1 MTLYLDK
8 TIIKYQLPFE
18 KKYTLF
24 FSEREF
30 AKALR
35 RRLDDDEYVSD
46 DFLIQEAYM
55 HGEWEHVDPNKVL
68 TLVDQDNV
76 TATLVNQDNGTATFE
91 DEYAR
96 RYYIDYEVVTEY
108 YWHTATNRKQQ
119 KI

>member
-1 MTLYLDK
+1 MTLYLDN

-18 KKYTLF
+18 KKYRLF
-24 FSEREF
+24 FNEREF
-30 AKALR
+30 ARFLR
-35 RRLDDDEYVSD
+35 RFLGEDEYVSD
-46 DFLIQEAYM
+46 DFLIQESHL

-76 TATLVNQDNGTATFE
+76 TATFE

-96 RYYIDYEVVTEY
+96 RYYIDYEVVTQY
-108 YWHTATNRKQQ
+108 YWHTATKTKQQ

>member
-1 MTLYLDK
+1 MTLYLDN

-18 KKYTLF
+18 KKYRLF
-24 FSEREF
+24 FNEREF

-35 RRLDDDEYVSD
+35 RRLDDDEYASD

-76 TATLVNQDNGTATFE
+76 TATFE

-96 RYYIDYEVVTEY
+96 RYYIDYEVITEY

>member
-1 MTLYLDK
+1 MNDK

-30 AKALR
+30 AKTLR
-35 RRLDDDEYVSD
+35 RRLGEDEYASD
-46 DFLIQEAYM
+46 DFLIQESYM
-55 HGEWEHVDPNKVL
+55 HDEWEHVDPNKVL

-76 TATLVNQDNGTATFE
+76 TATFE

-96 RYYIDYEVVTEY
+96 RYYIDYEVVAEY